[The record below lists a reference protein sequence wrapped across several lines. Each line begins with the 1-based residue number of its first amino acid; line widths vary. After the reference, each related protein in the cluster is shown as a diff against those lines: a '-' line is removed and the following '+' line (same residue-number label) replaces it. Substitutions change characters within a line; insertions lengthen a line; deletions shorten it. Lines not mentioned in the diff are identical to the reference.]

1 MTAGLFPFKNIV
13 LSAASPSR
21 RSEVSTLNTP
31 LPKHKMKGIL
41 CKNHRA
47 ETSSGQ
53 DLSLS
58 MPVSPKVGHSTTEIL
73 GDNIQI
79 ILGLDSLVGDPC
91 GKIPDGDPG
100 YKDADFRDGSVP
112 SSRHWL
118 DSACLL
124 VGAAIDNNDSL
135 DDPGRG

>member
-1 MTAGLFPFKNIV
+1 
-13 LSAASPSR
+13 
-21 RSEVSTLNTP
+21 
-31 LPKHKMKGIL
+31 MKGIL

-58 MPVSPKVGHSTTEIL
+58 MPDSPKVGHSTTEIL
-73 GDNIQI
+73 GDNVHK

-100 YKDADFRDGSVP
+100 YEQDESEMAP
-112 SSRHWL
+112 SHP
-118 DSACLL
+118 
-124 VGAAIDNNDSL
+124 VVTG
-135 DDPGRG
+135 